1 MIPTPFDFERPEL
14 NETCME
20 PNEEHLIP
28 SKVSLRKN
36 ASTHNESELSS
47 DHKEKDTMDT
57 VSSYVDLQTKVDMI
71 Y

>member
-1 MIPTPFDFERPEL
+1 MTPTSIDFEKPEL
-14 NETCME
+14 KETCME
-20 PNEEHLIP
+20 PSEEHLVP

-36 ASTHNESELSS
+36 ASTHNEDKLSS

-57 VSSYVDLQTKVDMI
+57 VSVYADMQTKIDMI